1 MTRRAGKPSRFALW
15 GTMTAAALASLCG
28 CSNGSVT
35 TTSTPPSPTAAPP
48 KLVAYLPDYHQSYA
62 LYAKSL
68 DFSHMTHLLLAFGH
82 APLCNGTCT
91 ASSDM
96 TITMQQQTDADIDT
110 LVTAAHQ
117 AGVKV
122 LLSLGGGDNAGDATF
137 SQFYNVG
144 LSAQL
149 AASVNNFVSAHNL
162 DGVDVD
168 IEDATNMGQPYAD
181 FVQALANVLHPEGKL
196 LSAAMGQSLQKAIPD
211 AVLGECD
218 FINVLT
224 FSTDAQAIAD
234 LQYYAQ
240 TKSVP
245 VTKIVLGVPFF
256 GRNADQS
263 ILESYA
269 TILAAYPNAWQSD
282 EVSGGSLDGG
292 IALYY
297 VGESTM
303 ATETKLGAQYGGI
316 MVWELSQDAPAPHS
330 LLKIIQTNL

>member
-1 MTRRAGKPSRFALW
+1 MRRSGKPSRFALW
-15 GTMTAAALASLCG
+15 STMTAATLASLCG
-28 CSNGSVT
+28 CSSGAVAPT
-35 TTSTPPSPTAAPP
+35 TTTPTPVVAKPR
-48 KLVAYLPDYHQSYA
+48 LVGYLPDYHQSYA

-68 DFSHMTHLLLAFGH
+68 DFSQMTHLLLAFGH

-122 LLSLGGGDNAGDATF
+122 FISLGGGDVPGDTTF
-137 SQFYNVG
+137 AQFYNAG
-144 LSAQL
+144 LSTEL
-149 AASVNNFVSAHNL
+149 AASVNNFVSAHNM

-196 LSAAMGQSLQKAIPD
+196 LSAAMGPSLQKAIPD

-224 FSTDAQAIAD
+224 FSTDAQAVSD
-234 LQYYAQ
+234 LQYYTQ
-240 TKSVP
+240 QKSVP
-245 VTKIVLGVPFF
+245 ASHLVLGVPFF

-269 TILAAYPNAWQSD
+269 AILAAYPNAWQTD

-292 IALYY
+292 IALFY

-303 ATETKLGAQYGGI
+303 AEETKLGTQYGGI

-330 LLKIIQTNL
+330 LLKIIQANL